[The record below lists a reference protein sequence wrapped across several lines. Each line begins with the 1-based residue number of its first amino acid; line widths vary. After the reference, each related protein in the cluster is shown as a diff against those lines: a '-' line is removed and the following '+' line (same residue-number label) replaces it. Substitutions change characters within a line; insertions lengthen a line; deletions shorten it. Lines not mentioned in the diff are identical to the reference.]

1 MDGWELRGWGEGSV
15 LAGQGNHTI
24 QNVTYSIAVQYRE
37 TALLW
42 TPIEASV
49 LINYYKRGILTMYG
63 AVDHMTLI

>member
-1 MDGWELRGWGEGSV
+1 MDGQELRGGAREV
-15 LAGQGNHTI
+15 CRLVKEITP
-24 QNVTYSIAVQYRE
+24 YSTTVQYRE